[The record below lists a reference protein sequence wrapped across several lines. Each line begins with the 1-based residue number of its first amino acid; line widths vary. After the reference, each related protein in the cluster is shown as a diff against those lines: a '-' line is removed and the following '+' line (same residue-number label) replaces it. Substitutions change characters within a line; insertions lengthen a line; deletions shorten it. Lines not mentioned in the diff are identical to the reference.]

1 MRASLTKDPRE
12 VAEMFDEVA
21 TRYDLT
27 NDVLT
32 FGIDRLWRVAT
43 REALAAKPGERVLDL
58 AAGTGTSTAEWARA
72 GVDTVACDFSIGMVQ
87 VGKQRHPEMAF
98 VAGDGMHLP
107 FADNSFDAVTIS
119 FGLRNI
125 PDTLLALSELRRVT
139 KPGGRMVICEF
150 STPPF
155 APFRVAYNWYLGTVL
170 PALAAVSSSNTP
182 AYGYLAESIRDWPDQ
197 QTLAKTLQRAG
208 WRKVAYRNLTG
219 GIVALH
225 RAQKV

>member
-1 MRASLTKDPRE
+1 MRASLDKDPRQ

-32 FGIDRLWRVAT
+32 FGIDRWWRVVT
-43 REALAAKPGERVLDL
+43 REALAARPGERVLDL
-58 AAGTGTSTAEWARA
+58 AAGTGSSTAEWARR

-87 VGKQRHPEMAF
+87 VGKRRHPEIAF

-107 FADNSFDAVTIS
+107 FADESFDAVTIS
-119 FGLRNI
+119 YGLRNI
-125 PDTLLALSELRRVT
+125 PDTELALREMRRVT
-139 KPGGRMVICEF
+139 KPGGRLLVLEF
-150 STPPF
+150 STPTF
-155 APFRVAYNWYLGTVL
+155 VPFRGVYHWYLGTVL
-170 PALAAVSSSNTP
+170 PALASVASSNTP

-197 QTLAKTLQRAG
+197 RELARVIQRAG
-208 WRKVAYRNLTG
+208 WRNVAYRNLTG

-225 RAQKV
+225 RARKN